1 MKMTRNA
8 AIGMF
13 QTLGAMALGNLND
26 EVLTATMD
34 NFNAFRKVADDF
46 EALKK
51 ELHKRI
57 YGDVEKMD
65 EDERKRYTDFMSLL
79 EKMGRTKEAEKVD
92 ELAKLAKDTYADLY
106 AMREKEVKVLVSLL
120 NKEID
125 VEVTP
130 VDADEFCKGVI
141 RGKKDTPIH
150 EIRAVFS
157 FMFKKEEKNEDEKE
171 DFSELD
177 DLLKDKE

>member
-79 EKMGRTKEAEKVD
+79 EKTGRTKEAEKVD

-120 NKEID
+120 NKEVD